1 MFNDTIMDRQ
11 TAVKNIVSALATGI
25 NSWLD
30 KVSILAI
37 STPSANKLDAIQNR
51 LHSMKKSLYSKEYKP
66 VIEILATDA
75 IIEDPQDLNSLSNND
90 IKYYLKQSDTKTI
103 NKIAALEEY
112 IDDRSK
118 RLAFLKTPE
127 GLFKV
132 SKFSDLKSMLD
143 KLYDSVESA
152 KRREVCSFLA
162 NEAAFINR
170 NISNMEFKDKSTLQ
184 DMGRNIVRKSV
195 FKCRVLSV

>member
-1 MFNDTIMDRQ
+1 MYSGSIIDRQ

-25 NSWLD
+25 NTWLD
-30 KVSILAI
+30 KVSVLAI
-37 STPSANKLDAIQNR
+37 STSSAKKLDTIQNR
-51 LHSMKKSLYSKEYKP
+51 LHSMKASLYSKEYKP
-66 VIEILATDA
+66 IIAILATDT
-75 IIEDPQDLNSLSNND
+75 IIDDPKDLNSLSDND
-90 IKYYLKQSDTKTI
+90 IKYYLKTADTKAI

-127 GLFKV
+127 GMFKV

-143 KLYDSVESA
+143 KLYTSVESTQ
-152 KRREVCSFLA
+152 RREVCSYLA

-184 DMGRNIVRKSV
+184 DTGRNIVRKAV
-195 FKCRVLSV
+195 FKCRRLSV

>member
-1 MFNDTIMDRQ
+1 MYNDTIIDRQ
-11 TAVKNIVSALATGI
+11 LAVKNIVSALSTGI

-37 STPSANKLDAIQNR
+37 STPSANKLNDIQER
-51 LHSMKKSLYSKEYKP
+51 LHSMKSSLYSKEYKP
-66 VIEILATDA
+66 VIAILATDA
-75 IIEDPQDLNSLSNND
+75 IIDDPKDLNSLSNND
-90 IKYYLKQSDTKTI
+90 IKYYLKQTDTKVI

-118 RLAFLKTPE
+118 RLNFLKTPE

-132 SKFSDLKSMLD
+132 SKFSDLRSMLD
-143 KLYDSVESA
+143 KLYTSIENT
-152 KRREVCSFLA
+152 KRREVCSYLA

-170 NISNMEFKDKSTLQ
+170 NISNMEFKDKTVLQ

-195 FKCRVLSV
+195 FKCRLLSV

>member
-75 IIEDPQDLNSLSNND
+75 IIEDPKDLNSLSNND
-90 IKYYLKQSDTKTI
+90 IKYYLKQSDTKAI

-143 KLYDSVESA
+143 KLYDSVENT